1 MNIVIF
7 HLLELDLETSAAS
20 ITTKTMLPSNRKV
33 QQYVHHLREL
43 SRECTDTGPLSS
55 PLILATSIR
64 AGILFRKMLYQALT
78 AMVGTVL
85 FTQS

>member
-1 MNIVIF
+1 M
-7 HLLELDLETSAAS
+7 H
-20 ITTKTMLPSNRKV
+20 PSNRQV

-43 SRECTDTGPLSS
+43 SREYTDTGPLSS
-55 PLILATSIR
+55 PLILATSIH

>member
-1 MNIVIF
+1 M
-7 HLLELDLETSAAS
+7 H
-20 ITTKTMLPSNRKV
+20 PSNRQV

-43 SRECTDTGPLSS
+43 SREYIHTGPLSS

-64 AGILFRKMLYQALT
+64 AGILDWMQLTINNYTIILTYLFRRMLYQALT